1 MDGESIRQ
9 ENNGTEHLNAE
20 AVALIRRA
28 LDGWDDTYGAGNMSC
43 AIYDTAWVSVVAKT
57 VGGEKQWLFPECF
70 HHLLHTQAD
79 DGSWGNDKNSQ
90 IDGILNTAA
99 SLLALQ
105 RHVKEP
111 LNIPNVSQ
119 EELVRRI
126 DNATASL
133 RSQLAVWHVATT
145 THVGFEIIV
154 PALLKYLQEEDPL
167 LKFDFADRPV
177 LDSIIALK
185 MSRFKPQ
192 LLYSPMKLTAV
203 HSLEAFVGMIDFD
216 KVAHHKVQG
225 SMMASPSST
234 AAYLMNVTEWDDE
247 AEAYLRQV
255 IKSGAGRGSGGVPS
269 AYPSMH
275 FEFTWVCLDCSSY
288 CWLVSLI
295 DVRTYIIARFCPR
308 FFKRAFQ
315 LQSWIAP
322 SWRR

>member
-1 MDGESIRQ
+1 MSEQPVMQ
-9 ENNGTEHLNAE
+9 ENGTDDLNRE

-28 LDGWDDTYGAGNMSC
+28 LDAWDDTYGAGNMSC
-43 AIYDTAWVSVVAKT
+43 AVYDTAWVSLVTKA

-70 HHLLHTQAD
+70 DYLLATQAD
-79 DGSWGNDKNSQ
+79 DGGWGNDKNSQ

-105 RHVKEP
+105 RHIKGP
-111 LNIPNVSQ
+111 LNIRKVSHD
-119 EELVRRI
+119 ELVRRS
-126 DNATASL
+126 DNAIASL
-133 RSQLAVWHVATT
+133 RSQLAVWQVATT

-177 LDSIIALK
+177 LDSMIALK
-185 MSRFKPQ
+185 MSRFKPE
-192 LLYSPMKLTAV
+192 LLYSPIKLTAV
-203 HSLEAFVGMIDFD
+203 HSLEAFVGVIDFD
-216 KVAHHKVQG
+216 MVAHHRVQG

-234 AAYLMNVTEWDDE
+234 AAYLMNISKWDDE

-275 FEFTWVCLDCSSY
+275 FEFTWVCPDCSPY
-288 CWLVSLI
+288 CCLASLA
-295 DVRTYIIARFCPR
+295 DVRTEIIARFCPR
-308 FFKRAFQ
+308 YSRPAFQ

-322 SWRR
+322 N